1 MGIHGNHDL
10 LFLSHESVPI
20 LHLFLDPRFELLS
33 QHSGANIYHPL
44 FGNLRQV
51 DLIREVLAD
60 PWLGTHKVHDLLES
74 EILVL
79 GNMKSFH
86 IIDMNVGLSPRQDI
100 FEEVDRR
107 VILKNNGRRIRDRD
121 HEGPESVLPT

>member
-51 DLIREVLAD
+51 NLIREVLAD
-60 PWLGTHKVHDLLES
+60 PWLGAHKVHDLLQS

-79 GNMKSFH
+79 GDMKSLH
-86 IIDMNVGLSPRQDI
+86 IIDMNVRLSPRQDI
-100 FEEVDRR
+100 LEEVNCR
-107 VILKNNGRRIRDRD
+107 VIFITL
-121 HEGPESVLPT
+121 V